1 MSKYSDKKKKQ
12 LELAQSGVDVF
23 AVNHSFLP
31 PTNINNHF
39 YNDND
44 EEDVP
49 DNDYGYVEETK
60 DVIEPDPS
68 TLPTQG
74 ISVEE
79 VKPITP
85 PKPSKKNKNLEV
97 PKINN
102 PNITEEQVKRIV
114 DSFKDGK
121 YKYVVTH
128 KLNGKDRMFC
138 VRADTIEEVNRKLHQ
153 FHLDIVDIVK
163 NNQIQLFDS
172 NDLIN
177 MPKEI
182 IGVPCDKWI
191 DQRSLEAYQNI
202 NKGAYDFAIN
212 YTKEGVSRF
221 SKLRANSIAEL
232 FNKLRTFGIKPMK
245 VYQQCPNNRTI
256 LKDTEFA
263 FQSQS

>member
-31 PTNINNHF
+31 PNNTNNHF
-39 YNDND
+39 YNDYD
-44 EEDVP
+44 EEDTP
-49 DNDYGYVEETK
+49 DNDYGYIEEKK
-60 DVIEPDPS
+60 DITEANPS
-68 TLPTQG
+68 TLPPSG
-74 ISVEE
+74 MDIEE
-79 VKPITP
+79 DKPIVPSKP
-85 PKPSKKNKNLEV
+85 PKKNNQKYDV

-102 PNITEEQVKRIV
+102 PNITEDQVKRIV

-128 KLNGKDRMFC
+128 KLNGKDRKFY
-138 VRADTIEEVNRKLHQ
+138 VRADTIEEVNRKLYQ
-153 FHLDIVDIVK
+153 FHLNIVDIVK

-172 NDLIN
+172 NNLVD

-232 FNKLRTFGIKPMK
+232 FNKLKTFGIKPMK
-245 VYQQCPNNRTI
+245 VYQQCPANRTI
-256 LKDTEFA
+256 LKDNEFA
-263 FQSQS
+263 FQ

>member
-12 LELAQSGVDVF
+12 LELQQSGIDVF
-23 AVNHSFLP
+23 AANHGFLP
-31 PTNINNHF
+31 PASTNNHF

-49 DNDYGYVEETK
+49 DNDYGYVEEIK
-60 DVIEPDPS
+60 DTIEPPPS
-68 TLPTQG
+68 SLPKQ
-74 ISVEE
+74 E
-79 VKPITP
+79 VDSSEDNRPVLPDKP
-85 PKPSKKNKNLEV
+85 KKNKSNNKIT

-114 DSFKDGK
+114 NSFKNGK

-128 KLNGKDRMFC
+128 KLNGNNRNFC
-138 VRADTIEEVNRKLHQ
+138 VRADTIEEVQRKLRP
-153 FHLDIVDIVK
+153 FNLDLVDIVK

-172 NDLIN
+172 TID

-191 DQRSLEAYQNI
+191 DQRSKEAYQNI

-212 YTKEGVSRF
+212 YSKEGVSRF

-256 LKDTEFA
+256 LKDNEFA
-263 FQSQS
+263 FQS